1 MIPLLIVFF
10 GKYCTITIGNPVD
23 DFNGLKGELFLQIG
37 VVFLSPFEILNIK
50 HNSCLL
56 RIDMDFLSVFLIA
69 VGLGMDAFAVAIG
82 TGVTIRKLSFGPV
95 FRLSF
100 HFGFFQFLMPVVGW
114 LAGRT
119 ISGYIAG
126 YDHWIA
132 FGLLLLVGSKMI
144 SDSFKDPEVKRGD
157 PSRGLTLVV
166 LSVATSID
174 ALAVGLG
181 LAFLNTGI
189 LCPSIII
196 GIVAFV
202 MTIVGMVFARVLG
215 RLLGRNVEI
224 FGGLLLIGIGIK
236 VLIEHL

>member
-1 MIPLLIVFF
+1 
-10 GKYCTITIGNPVD
+10 
-23 DFNGLKGELFLQIG
+23 
-37 VVFLSPFEILNIK
+37 
-50 HNSCLL
+50 
-56 RIDMDFLSVFLIA
+56 MDFLSIFLIA
-69 VGLGMDAFAVAIG
+69 IGLGMDAFAVAIG
-82 TGVTIRKLSFGPV
+82 TGVTIGKLSFGPV

-100 HFGFFQFLMPVVGW
+100 HFGFFQFLMPVIGW

-119 ISGYIAG
+119 VSGYMAE

-144 SDSFKDPEVKRGD
+144 SDSFREGEVKRSD
-157 PSRGLTLVV
+157 PTRGLTLVI

-189 LCPSIII
+189 LYPSIVI
-196 GIVAFV
+196 GIIAFL
-202 MTIVGMVFARVLG
+202 MTIAGMVFARGLG
-215 RLLGRNVEI
+215 RLLGRKVEI
-224 FGGLLLIGIGIK
+224 FGGILLIGIGIK

>member
-1 MIPLLIVFF
+1 MIAEPVSFF
-10 GKYCTITIGNPVD
+10 SI
-23 DFNGLKGELFLQIG
+23 LF
-37 VVFLSPFEILNIK
+37 
-50 HNSCLL
+50 
-56 RIDMDFLSVFLIA
+56 IA

-119 ISGYIAG
+119 VSGYIAE
-126 YDHWIA
+126 YDHWVA

-144 SDSFKDPEVKRGD
+144 FDSFKDVEVKRSD
-157 PSRGLTLVV
+157 PTRGLALVI

-189 LCPSIII
+189 LYPSIII

-202 MTIVGMVFARVLG
+202 MTIVGMVFARALG

-224 FGGLLLIGIGIK
+224 IGGIILIGIGIK
-236 VLIEHL
+236 ILVEHL